1 MNQGWMLVLLGVFAT
16 ALISF
21 FAWLATRVSDMR
33 ERIVRIEVN
42 IESLLGTRT
51 EQKAEAA
58 ANTGKR
64 LDDLERRS

>member
-1 MNQGWMLVLLGVFAT
+1 MAEGWQLVLLGVFAT
-16 ALISF
+16 SLVAF

-51 EQKAEAA
+51 EQKAEKAA
-58 ANTGKR
+58 GTGKR
-64 LDDLERRS
+64 LDDLERKK